1 MRRVVRRVAFTVTA
15 GQIRGQGR
23 PRFAIAAGRPT
34 AYKSGEDKAW
44 ERAIREAFL
53 AQGGA
58 DMGGFADEVHVLV
71 QTRRRLPGSAPKR
84 VTEQPDTC
92 KPDADNILK
101 SVLDAL
107 NGVAWRDDRQV
118 TKACVEKL
126 PRTRREGELMEV
138 TINYFAEMNER

>member
-1 MRRVVRRVAFTVTA
+1 MRKVVRRVAFTITA
-15 GQIRGQGR
+15 NQIRGQGR
-23 PRFAIAAGRPT
+23 PRFAIVAGRPS
-34 AYKSGEDKAW
+34 AYKSSEDKAW
-44 ERAIREAFL
+44 ERAIRDAFL

-71 QTRRRLPGSAPKR
+71 QTRRRLPNGAPKR

-92 KPDADNILK
+92 KPDADNIVK

-107 NGVAWRDDRQV
+107 NRVAWRDDSQV
-118 TKACVEKL
+118 TKITVEKL

-138 TINYFAEMNER
+138 SIEYISEMMER